1 MPSKRRRVR
10 PIATGTTNEQ
20 HDGTI
25 TTLPIEQQ
33 QQRGGDY
40 GLSSSSSSSSS
51 SVVIV
56 VARTTTAKR

>member
-20 HDGTI
+20 RDGTI

-51 SVVIV
+51 SVF
-56 VARTTTAKR
+56 VARTTTAKQ